1 MFIENEIKKA
11 PHQFKELCSKHQVE
25 QLYAFGSSVDSAR
38 FDPEKSDIDLL
49 VKLSAKDPL
58 IRGEYLLS
66 LWDALE
72 EFFHR
77 KVDLLTRE
85 SLRNPY
91 LIKSIENSKVLVY
104 DGESTEIFI

>member
-11 PHQFKELCSKHQVE
+11 PERFRELCNKHSVE
-25 QLYAFGSSVDSAR
+25 SLYAFGSSVDSER
-38 FDPEKSDIDLL
+38 FNPEKSDVDLL

-72 EFFHR
+72 DFFHR
-77 KVDLLTRE
+77 KVDLLTSE

-91 LIKSIENSKVLVY
+91 LIRSIENTKVLVY
-104 DGESTEIFI
+104 DGKSAEILI